1 MIRPT
6 RILFAALLLSVPP
19 VLPVWAQQNVYGYNR
34 GESDSDMP
42 ETAPRASSGT
52 TSTYMETRISD
63 LETQLRTLNGRLEQA
78 EWANKKLQGQLD
90 RVQGDVEMR
99 LQALEQSAAK
109 PQAAIAPPP
118 QLSTPTATPP
128 RPSLATSGRPP
139 ADDDTIGQLASE
151 TPDESVETPVA
162 PVSGKLGNL
171 YMSGNQIKGADQS
184 AVKPPLPKPPADF
197 GLTPQEQY
205 DRAFSMLRSAD
216 YAGAETA
223 FTAFIGKYPKD
234 KLVDNAKYWL
244 GETHYVRGEYDAAA
258 IAFADAYQSAPK
270 SSKAPDSLFK
280 LGLSLAG
287 LKKTEDA
294 CTTLGEVG
302 TRYPNAAASIKSR
315 AEQEMK
321 KLKCKA

>member
-1 MIRPT
+1 MIRPA
-6 RILFAALLLSVPP
+6 RILFAALLLTLPP

-34 GESDSDMP
+34 FDNRTDNRGDSDTEML

-52 TSTYMETRISD
+52 SSTYMETRISD

-78 EWANKKLQGQLD
+78 EWANKKLQSQLD
-90 RVQGDVEMR
+90 RVQGDLEMR
-99 LQALEQSAAK
+99 LQTVEQNNAR
-109 PQAAIAPPP
+109 PQAAVAPPP
-118 QLSTPTATPP
+118 QLAPPTATPP
-128 RPSLATSGRPP
+128 RPALATSGRPP
-139 ADDDTIGQLASE
+139 ADEDAISRLATGGGDE
-151 TPDESVETPVA
+151 TSPAPPVQS
-162 PVSGKLGNL
+162 VSGKLGNL
-171 YMSGNQIKGADQS
+171 YMSGNEIKGADQS
-184 AVKPPLPKPPADF
+184 AIKPSLPKPPADY
-197 GLTPQEQY
+197 GLTAQEQY
-205 DRAFSMLRSAD
+205 DRAFSLLRGAD

-223 FTAFIGKYPKD
+223 FKAFIGKYPK
-234 KLVDNAKYWL
+234 
-244 GETHYVRGEYDAAA
+244 AAVT
-258 IAFADAYQSAPK
+258 FADAYQSAPK
-270 SSKAPDSLFK
+270 GSKAPDSLFK